1 MAELVGVIESS
12 ITLGTVVVQLG
23 TSITKLKDC
32 WDQIRDA
39 PEDLKWLM
47 LEIEAF
53 STILAEGE
61 ADIAQESVMSSL
73 VNSKPAVQ
81 SFNLCR
87 QASEQLDLL
96 VQELGR
102 DIDSPSRR
110 RRSYAAVKIVMQKSK
125 VEKYRSRLQNV
136 TRLLSLSQQCYTR
149 FDITFIGQQ
158 RRS

>member
-1 MAELVGVIESS
+1 MAELVGVFASS
-12 ITLGTVVVQLG
+12 ITLGTVVVQLA

-32 WDQIRDA
+32 WGQIRDA

-53 STILAEGE
+53 STILAMGE
-61 ADIAQESVMSSL
+61 ADIAQESVVASL

-87 QASEQLDLL
+87 QASEELDLL

-102 DIDSPSRR
+102 DIDSPSLR

-149 FDITFIGQQ
+149 FAIT
-158 RRS
+158 